1 MLLRVNISL
10 AQAKKYKEKRMDD
23 GTGSIVNL
31 GGSDSEV
38 PLGIR
43 RIRHQS

>member
-1 MLLRVNISL
+1 MLEVNISL
-10 AQAKKYKEKRMDD
+10 AWAKKYKEIEMDD

-38 PLGIR
+38 PLSFR
-43 RIRHQS
+43 RIRRQS

>member
-1 MLLRVNISL
+1 MLEVNISL
-10 AQAKKYKEKRMDD
+10 AWAKKYKEIEMDD

-38 PLGIR
+38 PLGTR

>member
-1 MLLRVNISL
+1 
-10 AQAKKYKEKRMDD
+10 MDD

-43 RIRHQS
+43 RIRRLG

>member
-1 MLLRVNISL
+1 MLEVNISL
-10 AQAKKYKEKRMDD
+10 AWAKKYKEIEMDD

-38 PLGIR
+38 PLGTR
-43 RIRHQS
+43 RIRRPR

>member
-1 MLLRVNISL
+1 
-10 AQAKKYKEKRMDD
+10 MDD

>member
-1 MLLRVNISL
+1 
-10 AQAKKYKEKRMDD
+10 MDD

-38 PLGIR
+38 PPGKPSATVSL
-43 RIRHQS
+43 